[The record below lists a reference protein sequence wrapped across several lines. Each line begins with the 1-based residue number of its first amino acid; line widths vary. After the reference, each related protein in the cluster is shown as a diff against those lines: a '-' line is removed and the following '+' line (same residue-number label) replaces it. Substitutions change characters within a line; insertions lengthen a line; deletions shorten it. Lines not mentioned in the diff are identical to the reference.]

1 MSGLE
6 GEILEQ
12 RYAVVQVHS
21 RHGDWVRCRI
31 FDMQAMKRYEAV
43 IELGEDEIVIEL
55 LDEVQEAPAPPAA
68 APSPAPPAPAP
79 PAVAPSPAPPAPAPP
94 AVAPSPAPPAPAP
107 PAPPAAAPPPPPAP
121 QEAVVE
127 ASGIP
132 PEVARILNT
141 PVSSEPRPRIRIRTA
156 RLEAAWFAVGDSA
169 EEVPEEARRAEDG
182 DVVIAPSKI
191 EEVASDITTGTL
203 QRYSLDTSASGAVP
217 ALPDAR
223 AHVPAVPLAS
233 GNRRLLVPA
242 LAVAA
247 GVGLIVLL
255 IVLLR

>member
-68 APSPAPPAPAP
+68 
-79 PAVAPSPAPPAPAPP
+79 APSPAPPAPAPP